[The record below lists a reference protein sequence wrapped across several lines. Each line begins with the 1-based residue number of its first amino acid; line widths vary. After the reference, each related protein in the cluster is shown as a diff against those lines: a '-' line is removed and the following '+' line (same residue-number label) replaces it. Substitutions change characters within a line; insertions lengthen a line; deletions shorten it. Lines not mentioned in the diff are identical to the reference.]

1 MDHMVWVMDR
11 ICVAVILPK
20 VAEENSGAA
29 TLVLPKVTCG
39 AEAVIL
45 LTTTLV
51 TAGVLLKETATLI
64 TTTGTA
70 IVCSAMGLG
79 CGSTGRITT
88 RMATIVIG
96 C

>member
-1 MDHMVWVMDR
+1 MDR
-11 ICVAVILPK
+11 ICVAVSLPK
-20 VAEENSGAA
+20 VAEESSGAA
-29 TLVLPKVTCG
+29 TVT
-39 AEAVIL
+39 L

-51 TAGVLLKETATLI
+51 TMGVLLKETATLI

-70 IVCSAMGLG
+70 TVCFATVPG